1 MKREIVQLKLERKN
15 VELKREKG
23 KGRDNACKGKI

>member
-23 KGRDNACKGKI
+23 KGRDNALKGKI